1 MDRGFK
7 NYLTQPS
14 RLSLA
19 MSLRRKDSSAGHTG
33 MTQEICD
40 FDIND
45 DNDNFEEKSEP
56 KTAKIKPTSSK
67 GFFLTVSRTCKE
79 EKDSVA
85 LHAPQKTFFAV
96 PSDASE
102 HEISEVQKKINKVK
116 KSYAANKYDVKV
128 HEFELPFPVSV
139 VGGLTTG
146 YCNSAP
152 KPLTVAE
159 EKKSCK
165 RPATGDAKEELEKAP
180 EEKKKR
186 ARKA

>member
-1 MDRGFK
+1 
-7 NYLTQPS
+7 
-14 RLSLA
+14 

-33 MTQEICD
+33 ISQEICD

-45 DNDNFEEKSEP
+45 DDDNFEEKSES
-56 KTAKIKPTSSK
+56 KIVKIKPTSSK
-67 GFFLTVSRTCKE
+67 GFFLTVSRTCKA
-79 EKDSVA
+79 EKDNIA
-85 LHAPQKTFFAV
+85 LHAPQKAFFAV

-102 HEISEVQKKINKVK
+102 HEVMEVQKKINKVK
-116 KSYAANKYDVKV
+116 KSYAANKYDVVV

-152 KPLTVAE
+152 KPLSVAE
-159 EKKSCK
+159 EKKSSK
-165 RPATGDAKEELEKAP
+165 RAAAGDAEEELEKAP

-186 ARKA
+186 PRKA